1 MGDKAAEVT
10 RGQMDSATL
19 VRTCG
24 FFVTEEGSQEEC
36 EPGLV
41 LAAGW
46 RGGCGRVRTDGPKG
60 QKGECQNWRSQFMH
74 PGVYREADG

>member
-10 RGQMDSATL
+10 RGQMDSAMF
-19 VRTCG
+19 VRTWG

-36 EPGLV
+36 EHGLV

-46 RGGCGRVRTDGPKG
+46 RRGCGRVRTDDLKG
-60 QKGECQNWRSQFMH
+60 QKGECQNWRSQFPH
-74 PGVYREADG
+74 PGVCREADG